1 MCVLGMT
8 LTCRGNYALNVYVY
22 YTSKID
28 SIFSLSYIA
37 VQIGFQQN
45 SYTVSE
51 RNESVT
57 VCVQM
62 TTGNY
67 TVPVTRAVLYTGSA
81 QSMYPVVLY
90 MYIHYTVPYNCNT
103 VLSARLLCMGM
114 CKLPKVLT
122 PRKNVVRRMT
132 RRGFCDIASCCKVM
146 SHCFKEF

>member
-1 MCVLGMT
+1 MHSMYMYT
-8 LTCRGNYALNVYVY
+8 IHPRLTAYFLYFC
-22 YTSKID
+22 
-28 SIFSLSYIA
+28 IA

-81 QSMYPVVLY
+81 QSMYPAVLY
-90 MYIHYTVPYNCNT
+90 SIYTILSRIT
-103 VLSARLLCMGM
+103 VALFLAHNYSA
-114 CKLPKVLT
+114 
-122 PRKNVVRRMT
+122 
-132 RRGFCDIASCCKVM
+132 
-146 SHCFKEF
+146 